1 MSHVRV
7 FNDIND
13 HVDIFTNWPEF
24 LTENT
29 ERHVESDIE
38 LDEVLVYTEVGHTES
53 VSWLARETIFRFVDT
68 SETILI
74 TFSTVA

>member
-13 HVDIFTNWPEF
+13 HVDIFTNWSEF

-74 TFSTVA
+74 AFSTIA